1 MRDRRSRTALIL
13 LGLPGSGKGTQA
25 RRLSDALGIPA
36 LSTGEMLRREV
47 NAGSQLGEIVRG
59 FLERGALVDDEL
71 VNKAVCSRVRQR
83 DCARG
88 FVLDGYPRTVAQAE
102 FLDNCL
108 AKLGMEQPSALW
120 LDIPTA
126 VIQARLLNRLE
137 CPLCGRT
144 FQGDQSPLAICEHD
158 GTPLIQRSDDNT
170 TAIEERLR
178 QYELN
183 TAPLLDYYEDSR
195 LFRIPAT
202 GSPEQVAEYMFSV
215 VTEHFVVRGKAGVRS
230 AFIHTAHAVS
240 AL

>member
-1 MRDRRSRTALIL
+1 MRDRRNRTALIL

-25 RRLSDALGIPA
+25 RGLSDALGIPA

-47 NAGSQLGEIVRG
+47 SAGSQLGKIVRG

-137 CPLCGRT
+137 CPQCGRT
-144 FQGDQSPLAICEHD
+144 FQGDHSPQAICEHD
-158 GTPLIQRSDDNT
+158 GTSLIQRSDDNT

-202 GSPEQVAEYMFSV
+202 GAPEQVAEYMFAV
-215 VTEHFVVRGKAGVRS
+215 VTEHFSLHAKGGVRS
-230 AFIHTAHAVS
+230 TFVHTAQAASV
-240 AL
+240 L

>member
-1 MRDRRSRTALIL
+1 MRDRRNRTALIL

-25 RRLSDALGIPA
+25 RRLSDALGIPS

-47 NAGSQLGEIVRG
+47 SAGSQLGEIVRG

-71 VNKAVCSRVRQR
+71 VNKAVCSRVRKR

-108 AKLGMEQPSALW
+108 INLGMELPSALW
-120 LDIPTA
+120 LDVPTA
-126 VIQARLLNRLE
+126 VIRSRLLNRLE
-137 CPLCGRT
+137 CPQCGRT
-144 FQGDQSPLAICEHD
+144 FQGDRSPQAVCEHD
-158 GTPLIQRSDDNT
+158 GTALIQRSDDNT
-170 TAIEERLR
+170 AAIEERLR

-195 LFRIPAT
+195 LFRISAT
-202 GSPEQVAEYMFSV
+202 GAPEQVAEYMFSV
-215 VTEHFVVRGKAGVRS
+215 VMERLSLPVKNGIRPAFV
-230 AFIHTAHAVS
+230 HTAHAASV
-240 AL
+240 L

>member
-1 MRDRRSRTALIL
+1 MRDRRNRTALIL

-47 NAGSQLGEIVRG
+47 SAGSQLGEIVRG

-108 AKLGMEQPSALW
+108 AKLEMEQPSALW
-120 LDIPTA
+120 LDVPTA
-126 VIQARLLNRLE
+126 VIQSRLLNRLE

-144 FQGDQSPLAICEHD
+144 FQGDHSPLAVCEND
-158 GTPLIQRSDDNT
+158 GTGLIQRSDDNT

-202 GSPEQVAEYMFSV
+202 GAPEQIAEYMLSV
-215 VTEHFVVRGKAGVRS
+215 VTEHFTAPGKAGIRS
-230 AFIHTAHAVS
+230 AFIHAAHAAPV
-240 AL
+240 L

>member
-1 MRDRRSRTALIL
+1 MRDRRNRTALIL

-47 NAGSQLGEIVRG
+47 SAGSHLGESVRG

-108 AKLGMEQPSALW
+108 ARLGVEQPSALW
-120 LDIPTA
+120 LDVPTA
-126 VIQARLLNRLE
+126 VIQSRLLNRLE
-137 CPLCGRT
+137 CPQCGRT
-144 FQGDQSPLAICEHD
+144 FQGDRSPLAVCEHD
-158 GTPLIQRSDDNT
+158 GTALLQRSDDNT
-170 TAIEERLR
+170 AAIEERLR

-202 GSPEQVAEYMFSV
+202 GAPEQVAEYMFSV
-215 VTEHFVVRGKAGVRS
+215 VTEHFTVAAKSGVRS
-230 AFIHTAHAVS
+230 SFAHTAHAASV
-240 AL
+240 L